1 MTQPQK
7 SYEQSLRSRYRDY
20 FTSNYSVSATYNTDG
35 SIAEYDLVK
44 KDRYGAVLEIDK
56 FSGSGFLKEID
67 GFVSGK
73 LNLVATFSAQ
83 GLLTEI
89 DRYAVDGS
97 TILEKDIFEYPSGS
111 VRPNKETITD
121 GSGALLQT
129 DIFSY
134 GANGALSTIV
144 KYDPSGNLIET
155 DTFNSRGKLIG
166 ITNGA
171 TTTSPTG
178 TNAGSTGSSWSVKFG
193 YGEID
198 VLKAFSVAL
207 NKTIPDVPFPSSI
220 KNNPTLSVMHFDD
233 AWAAGYTGKGI
244 VIADIDTGIDLT
256 NKDVAANISSSS
268 WNFINNSA
276 NVQDDNGHGTFTASE
291 MVAANNGIGLTG
303 AAYDAQ
309 LMVLKALDSKGEGTT
324 TNIASAINWA
334 VDHGANVINMSLGWT
349 GPDSLLESAL
359 QNAKNHGVIIAV
371 AAGNSSGSSPDYP
384 AAYAQSISTVIS
396 VGASSIKSASSFS
409 FTSFSNQAGS
419 SSPYNFVDAPGQSVL
434 GYALNSSIQ
443 KWSGTSMSA
452 PLVAAEAA
460 DLLSANAGLSSDQIV
475 TAIVSGT
482 VSLGSTSTQKVSTRS
497 TGRLTSQASISSHT
511 LSLVSSEPTFATG
524 LMGDEVSQAIGQT
537 LGNVGWDS
545 VISTSGINHVMA
557 SSTSS
562 NNPITP
568 NVSLRDVLNFDSH
581 AINLGGQNHQAT
593 HGDASNLHIVS
604 NDSSYS
610 GHDASSVTAYDM
622 YINHSNQLFADTRL
636 HLLFG

>member
-1 MTQPQK
+1 
-7 SYEQSLRSRYRDY
+7 
-20 FTSNYSVSATYNTDG
+20 
-35 SIAEYDLVK
+35 
-44 KDRYGAVLEIDK
+44 
-56 FSGSGFLKEID
+56 
-67 GFVSGK
+67 
-73 LNLVATFSAQ
+73 
-83 GLLTEI
+83 
-89 DRYAVDGS
+89 
-97 TILEKDIFEYPSGS
+97 
-111 VRPNKETITD
+111 
-121 GSGALLQT
+121 
-129 DIFSY
+129 
-134 GANGALSTIV
+134 
-144 KYDPSGNLIET
+144 
-155 DTFNSRGKLIG
+155 
-166 ITNGA
+166 
-171 TTTSPTG
+171 
-178 TNAGSTGSSWSVKFG
+178 
-193 YGEID
+193 
-198 VLKAFSVAL
+198 
-207 NKTIPDVPFPSSI
+207 
-220 KNNPTLSVMHFDD
+220 
-233 AWAAGYTGKGI
+233 
-244 VIADIDTGIDLT
+244 
-256 NKDVAANISSSS
+256 
-268 WNFINNSA
+268 
-276 NVQDDNGHGTFTASE
+276 

-324 TNIASAINWA
+324 ANIASAINWA

-537 LGNVGWDS
+537 LGNAGWDS

-557 SSTSS
+557 SSTSI
-562 NNPITP
+562 NN
-568 NVSLRDVLNFDSH
+568 NRRVGVSLQEVLSPNSHEINF
-581 AINLGGQNHQAT
+581 GGQNLPIAQASMSSV
-593 HGDASNLHIVS
+593 HVADVGWSNFS
-604 NDSSYS
+604 
-610 GHDASSVTAYDM
+610 HDASAATHEIYV
-622 YINHSNQLFADTRL
+622 NHNNLLLNDSRLHQLF
-636 HLLFG
+636 G